1 MVAFLDS
8 RKAFDKVWRKALM
21 YKMFNLGVTEK
32 LWCIIDDFQSK
43 SESAVVNQC
52 KSKYFSVTEGVEQVG
67 VLSVFSIY

>member
-1 MVAFLDS
+1 
-8 RKAFDKVWRKALM
+8 M